1 MVFKRYVIPE
11 QLRPTTKIGPATTA
25 TMLWETWSSLA
36 QIITPTTIEY
46 LGKAS
51 SLNDSE
57 VEAMME
63 RNDAQSTSIRVGG
76 LSPTTES
83 TADLTKLHPYTSFYQ
98 RSKSEQGTVTSHPRL
113 GNVSTVSVIELTA
126 LAGGGTTVT
135 SPNSYKDQ
143 VSSPNSV

>member
-46 LGKAS
+46 LGNAS

-76 LSPTTES
+76 PPPATES
-83 TADLTKLHPYTSFYQ
+83 TADLTKLLPYTSFYQ
-98 RSKSEQGTVTSHPRL
+98 RSNSGQGTVTSHTRL
-113 GNVSTVSVIELTA
+113 GSVSTVSVTELTA
-126 LAGGGTTVT
+126 LAVGVT
-135 SPNSYKDQ
+135 AVPSPNSDKDQ